1 MEHGDE
7 VIAEAAAAAATKI
20 AAGCGDELMPRDTP
34 GVFATPV
41 TAARYAS
48 LAGRA
53 TADDMFSSDLTDEE
67 LAAKLGHVAAREG
80 RGKRSTLWVFSGAD
94 EYVPE
99 YVKEDYAS
107 LAKRICRAAGAV
119 DDDALPFEII

>member
-1 MEHGDE
+1 MSRRARDDATLARGMEHGDE

-41 TAARYAS
+41 TAARYAT

-67 LAAKLGHVAAREG
+67 LAEIGAEAAREHG
-80 RGKRSTLWVFSGAD
+80 DASQIVPRQRSVGFGDVEEVTES
-94 EYVPE
+94 
-99 YVKEDYAS
+99 
-107 LAKRICRAAGAV
+107 
-119 DDDALPFEII
+119 